1 MDFRNAVQLVGDYH
15 HVEVS
20 PDAHLDLG
28 ADITIRSFA
37 SIEVSNGANLKVG
50 NRVFFNDHCSIR
62 CTKEIT
68 IGHDT
73 MFGDGVRI
81 FDSNHQFNNYHVF
94 KTVMSGAP
102 IHIGRDCWIGA
113 NTVIL
118 RGVTIGDNVI
128 IGANCLIH
136 QDIPSNSIV
145 THSETLTIKP
155 KNIAKFHA
163 FVYTYSDQLE
173 GLEYLL
179 TSLPEVDFHIAA
191 PTNVSDFLRSF
202 SRFSNFQLYEY
213 CQSREVSD
221 RILELADVYL
231 DINNWSEVDNIVERA
246 LAIGK
251 PIFAFDT
258 VVHRTAEGVQVFSL
272 EDKENMV
279 AAIRH
284 QLEKIDSGEKE

>member
-1 MDFRNAVQLVGDYH
+1 
-15 HVEVS
+15 
-20 PDAHLDLG
+20 
-28 ADITIRSFA
+28 
-37 SIEVSNGANLKVG
+37 
-50 NRVFFNDHCSIR
+50 
-62 CTKEIT
+62 
-68 IGHDT
+68 
-73 MFGDGVRI
+73 
-81 FDSNHQFNNYHVF
+81 
-94 KTVMSGAP
+94 MSGAS

-155 KNIAKFHA
+155 KNIARFHA

-179 TSLPEVDFHIAA
+179 TSLPEVDFHVAA
-191 PTNVSDFLRSF
+191 PTNVSEYLRSF
-202 SRFSNFQLYEY
+202 ERFKNFQLYEY

-221 RILELADVYL
+221 RILEMADIYL
-231 DINNWSEVDNIVERA
+231 DINHWNEVDDIIGRA
-246 LAIGK
+246 LAIEK

-279 AAIRH
+279 TTIRD

>member
-1 MDFRNAVQLVGDYH
+1 MDVPINFQGNYH
-15 HVEVS
+15 HIEIS
-20 PDAHLDLG
+20 EG
-28 ADITIRSFA
+28 ACLQIAQGVTMRSFTSLEVFMGA
-37 SIEVSNGANLKVG
+37 ILSIEEG
-50 NRVFFNDHCSIR
+50 VFFNDHCSIR
-62 CTKEIT
+62 CTEKIT
-68 IGHDT
+68 IGRDT

-81 FDSNHQFNNYHVF
+81 FDSNHKFNNYHVF
-94 KTVMSGAP
+94 KTAMSSAP

-118 RGVTIGDNVI
+118 RGVTIGDNVV
-128 IGANCLIH
+128 IGANCLIY

-145 THSETLTIKP
+145 THSEQLKITS

-179 TSLPEVDFHIAA
+179 ISLPEVDFHVAA

-279 AAIRH
+279 VAIRH

>member
-1 MDFRNAVQLVGDYH
+1 MDLNVPINFQGNYHQVEISEEALLQIGQGVTMCSFTSLEVNEGAKLSIGD
-15 HVEVS
+15 
-20 PDAHLDLG
+20 
-28 ADITIRSFA
+28 
-37 SIEVSNGANLKVG
+37 
-50 NRVFFNDHCSIR
+50 RVFFNDHCSIR
-62 CTKEIT
+62 CLDKIT

-81 FDSNHQFNNYHVF
+81 FDFNHKFNNYNVF
-94 KTVMSGAP
+94 KTSMSSEP
-102 IHIGRDCWIGA
+102 IHIGRDCWIGS

-145 THSETLTIKP
+145 THSEALTIKP
-155 KNIAKFHA
+155 KKIAKFHA

-179 TSLPEVDFHIAA
+179 TSLPEVDFHVAA
-191 PTNVSDFLRSF
+191 PTNVSEYLRSF
-202 SRFSNFQLYEY
+202 ERFKNFQLYEY

-231 DINNWSEVDNIVERA
+231 DINNWSEVDDIIGRA

-279 AAIRH
+279 TTIRD

>member
-1 MDFRNAVQLVGDYH
+1 
-15 HVEVS
+15 
-20 PDAHLDLG
+20 
-28 ADITIRSFA
+28 
-37 SIEVSNGANLKVG
+37 
-50 NRVFFNDHCSIR
+50 
-62 CTKEIT
+62 
-68 IGHDT
+68 
-73 MFGDGVRI
+73 
-81 FDSNHQFNNYHVF
+81 
-94 KTVMSGAP
+94 MSHPPG
-102 IHIGRDCWIGA
+102 
-113 NTVIL
+113 
-118 RGVTIGDNVI
+118 
-128 IGANCLIH
+128 
-136 QDIPSNSIV
+136 
-145 THSETLTIKP
+145 LTIKP

-179 TSLPEVDFHIAA
+179 TSLPEVDFHVAA

-279 AAIRH
+279 TAIRH